1 MHVGPTAEGHEDGEQ
16 YEGASSVKGC
26 AIHSHTFAPVFR
38 LARVGATRGSKHW
51 EKMSNYEV
59 GGV

>member
-1 MHVGPTAEGHEDGEQ
+1 MHVGPTAEGHEDGEK
-16 YEGASSVKGC
+16 YEGAASVNGC
-26 AIHSHTFAPVFR
+26 AILSHTLAPDFR
-38 LARVGATRGSKHW
+38 LARVGAARGSKPG